1 MYSFSELVYYSS
13 LLACISL
20 GSYYKKIEDPV
31 TKRSYGTGL
40 GVLITCMIC
49 GPSVVHSVLMV
60 WGNIIIIKCCKK
72 QYIHHLSLAYT
83 WLYLIYLNF
92 NLDVTNNVLWIHQA
106 VALRLVGL
114 AFEINMAEK
123 ARRQPPPKVAT
134 IANNSIPNIDEVANK
149 LSNQAAQ
156 HATSVAKNSANK
168 FTLSDMG
175 FVPTEPSAVDII
187 AYAYYFIGLHKGPY
201 YRWKIFNEHFKTPF
215 GVLGDCRI
223 ITEQKLKKAF
233 VCGLVYL
240 FLSRKFPVQVY
251 YENDFY
257 LKHGTDFRYLYN
269 IPQMFIYVLQYQVLM
284 MLCTSVCTET
294 GFGVYPT
301 KTQPLPGHG
310 PSTRFSLLNLATVTE
325 EVALEQEYNF
335 AMLRSFENEKLL
347 IGPRMR
353 DTLRGWDMST
363 RYWFWAYTYK
373 GMVKTNKEV
382 RCVFAQYV
390 SGYIH
395 HLSLAYTWLYL
406 IYLNFN
412 LDVTNNVLWIHQAVA
427 LRLVGLAFEIN
438 MAEKARRQPPPK
450 VATIANNSI
459 PNIDEVA
466 NKLSNQAA
474 QHATSVAKNSANKF
488 TLSDMG
494 FVPTEP
500 SAVDIIAYAY
510 YFIGLHKGPYYRWKI
525 FNEHFKTPFGVLG
538 DCRIITEQKLKKA
551 FVCGLVYL
559 FLSRKFPVQVYY
571 ENDFY
576 LKHGTDFR
584 YLYNIP
590 QMFIYVLQYQVLM
603 MLCTSVCTETGF
615 GVYPTKTQPLPGHGP
630 STRFSLLNLATVTEE
645 VALEQE
651 YNFAMLRSF
660 ENEKLLIGPR
670 MRDTLRGWDMST
682 RYWFWAYT
690 YKGMVKTNKEVRCVF
705 AQSALSFLAWTVWC
719 GPTLQQLIISA
730 TLWVHLH
737 LEYEYG
743 ELYDTNVSMKI
754 PWDIGFSIMRL
765 FCLTYLTPCLI
776 LKDSAVVLRYYNS
789 IFWVYHMVLLFL
801 ILGAVGVYKERT
813 LARSSL

>member
-1 MYSFSELVYYSS
+1 MYSFSDLVYYSS

-20 GSYYKKIEDPV
+20 GSYYKQIEDPA

-40 GVLITCMIC
+40 GILITCMVC

-83 WLYLIYLNF
+83 WLYLIYMNF
-92 NLDVTNNVLWIHQA
+92 NLNITNNVLWIHQA

-114 AFEINMAEK
+114 AFEINLAEK
-123 ARRQPPPKVAT
+123 AKRQSPPKMPVVS
-134 IANNSIPNIDEVANK
+134 NNSVPKINDVANK
-149 LSNQAAQ
+149 VSTQPAQ
-156 HATSVAKNSANK
+156 STNGGAKSSANK

-215 GVLGDCRI
+215 GILGDCRV

-233 VCGLVYL
+233 VCAILYL

-251 YENDFY
+251 HENDFY

-269 IPQMFIYVLQYQVLM
+269 IPQMFIYVLQYQVVM
-284 MLCTSVCTET
+284 MLCTSVCTES

-301 KTQPLPGHG
+301 KTQPIPGHG
-310 PSTRFSLLNLATVTE
+310 PSARFSLLNLATITE

-353 DTLRGWDMST
+353 DTLRGWDMPT
-363 RYWFWAYTYK
+363 RYWFWAHTYK

-382 RCVFAQYV
+382 R
-390 SGYIH
+390 
-395 HLSLAYTWLYL
+395 
-406 IYLNFN
+406 
-412 LDVTNNVLWIHQAVA
+412 
-427 LRLVGLAFEIN
+427 
-438 MAEKARRQPPPK
+438 
-450 VATIANNSI
+450 
-459 PNIDEVA
+459 
-466 NKLSNQAA
+466 
-474 QHATSVAKNSANKF
+474 
-488 TLSDMG
+488 
-494 FVPTEP
+494 
-500 SAVDIIAYAY
+500 
-510 YFIGLHKGPYYRWKI
+510 
-525 FNEHFKTPFGVLG
+525 
-538 DCRIITEQKLKKA
+538 
-551 FVCGLVYL
+551 
-559 FLSRKFPVQVYY
+559 
-571 ENDFY
+571 
-576 LKHGTDFR
+576 
-584 YLYNIP
+584 
-590 QMFIYVLQYQVLM
+590 
-603 MLCTSVCTETGF
+603 
-615 GVYPTKTQPLPGHGP
+615 
-630 STRFSLLNLATVTEE
+630 
-645 VALEQE
+645 
-651 YNFAMLRSF
+651 
-660 ENEKLLIGPR
+660 
-670 MRDTLRGWDMST
+670 
-682 RYWFWAYT
+682 
-690 YKGMVKTNKEVRCVF
+690 
-705 AQSALSFLAWTVWC
+705 SALSFLAWTVWC

-737 LEYEYG
+737 LENEYG

-776 LKDSAVVLRYYNS
+776 LNDSAVVLRYYNS

-813 LARSSL
+813 MARTSGL